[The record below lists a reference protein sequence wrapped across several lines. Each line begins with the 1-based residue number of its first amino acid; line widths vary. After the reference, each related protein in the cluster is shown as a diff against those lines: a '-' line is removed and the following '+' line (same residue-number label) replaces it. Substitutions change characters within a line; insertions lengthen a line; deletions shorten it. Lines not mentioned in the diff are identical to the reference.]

1 MIKCLKKLIT
11 YEVYTPSSLVIS
23 QFIDAQVLINEYSAA
38 NYSDFQDNFNEYED
52 WFEIFNAG
60 SEPFDLNGYYLSD
73 KSNNLTKYQ
82 INTPVV
88 INNQDHLTI
97 FASGRNTI
105 NGTNIHTNFKIHQT
119 KGNEWIILTAPDGT
133 TIIDSVFVR
142 PCLVNQSR
150 GRKIDGVNEWGVFT
164 NPSPN
169 NVNLNAL
176 NGYVD
181 KPQFST
187 EPGSYDNP
195 ITLEISCSN
204 PNTTIIIL

>member
-1 MIKCLKKLIT
+1 MRFILPAALI
-11 YEVYTPSSLVIS
+11 IS
-23 QFIDAQVLINEYSAA
+23 QLINAQVLINEYSAA
-38 NYSDFQDNFNEYED
+38 NFSDFQDNFNEYED
-52 WFEIFNAG
+52 WFEIFNTG

-88 INNQDHLTI
+88 INYQDHLTI

-133 TIIDSVFVR
+133 TIVDSVFVR

-150 GRKIDGVNEWGVFT
+150 GRKIDGSNDWGVFT

-169 NVNLNAL
+169 NVNSNAL

-181 KPQFST
+181 RPQFSM
-187 EPGSYDNP
+187 NQVVM
-195 ITLEISCSN
+195 
-204 PNTTIIIL
+204 IIQLL